1 MIDTSNLVPAGT
13 QDQPVWVSG
22 GSYVV
27 GQQVVSPARY
37 NIYVRKTIGGGVT
50 DPSADGTNWMPI
62 GNNATTSLYNA
73 CSTAGYTPITSL
85 SVNSSASN
93 STSGALTANTLVD
106 LINESGSA
114 GYLSQLSIY
123 CTDATSR
130 TLRIV
135 VTVDGTDI
143 YDFTSAAISAAN
155 SGAVLAGNHSSGN
168 NSALPPIYYTNSI
181 RVQYASSVTETGKF
195 TISLARNQ
203 VT

>member
-1 MIDTSNLVPAGT
+1 MIDSRNIFTSSSTV
-13 QDQPVWVSG
+13 Q
-22 GSYVV
+22 
-27 GQQVVSPARY
+27 
-37 NIYVRKTIGGGVT
+37 
-50 DPSADGTNWMPI
+50 
-62 GNNATTSLYNA
+62 ATKSLYNA
-73 CSTAGYTPITSL
+73 CSTAGYTAVTNLGENALASS
-85 SVNSSASN
+85 SV
-93 STSGALTANTLVD
+93 SGALTANTLVD

-114 GYLSQLSIY
+114 GYLSQLSIF
-123 CTDATSR
+123 TGDTTSR

-143 YDFTSAAISAAN
+143 YDFTSSAITAPN

>member
-1 MIDTSNLVPAGT
+1 MSY
-13 QDQPVWVSG
+13 VSQVLG
-22 GSYVV
+22 GSI
-27 GQQVVSPARY
+27 Q
-37 NIYVRKTIGGGVT
+37 
-50 DPSADGTNWMPI
+50 
-62 GNNATTSLYNA
+62 ATKSLYNA
-73 CSTAGYTPITSL
+73 CSSAGYTAITSMA
-85 SVNSSASN
+85 ASTTAKT

-123 CTDATSR
+123 TNDATSR

-135 VTVDGTDI
+135 VTVDGTGI
-143 YDFTSAAISAAN
+143 YDITSAAISAGQ
-155 SGAVLAGNHSSGN
+155 SGAVLAGSVSTSNPQ
-168 NSALPPIYYTNSI
+168 ALPPIYYTNSI